1 MTLDLILRGGEVV
14 DGTGA
19 PRFAADVGLL
29 GERIVAVAPRLTA
42 SARRELDIS
51 GRVVAPGFI
60 DLHSHSD
67 LLFTLPSARQRSLL
81 GGRLRQG
88 ITTELVG
95 NCGYGPAP
103 LTEEHLPLLQLVNGF
118 ITPDGVEWT
127 WHSFGEYLAAVETR
141 RPLLNMAALV
151 SHGAV
156 RIAAMG
162 MRPDPPSV
170 DEYRAMDRLIRDS
183 MAHGAFGIS
192 YGLIY
197 PPGQFARTEE
207 LVKLSACVGASGGFA
222 AFHQR
227 GSGASTCLEAV
238 EEILEVGRRSGCPV
252 HHSHEESVGP
262 EAWALVERVIRREEE
277 AKREGIELSM
287 DVIPYTWV
295 CTTMLAIYPPWAL
308 EGGVGAFLQ
317 RLRDPLLRD
326 RMKREVGSTV
336 PAWPPWETGGWIM
349 NLVREV
355 GWERIHIGHVNSAA
369 NQGVLMK
376 NLRELADLRGKE
388 PFEAISDLMLE
399 EGGVVTQLIFG
410 ISGDAQ
416 TDAPLLPLLSHPDR
430 ALVSDA
436 WDIGKGSPHPGAYG
450 AFPRVLG
457 QYVLESKLFSLEEA
471 IRKMTSLP
479 ARRLGLTTRGVIRE
493 GAIADLVVL
502 HPETIR
508 DRSTCANP
516 RQYPDGIEQVFVNGC
531 QAVAQGE
538 LTFEQ
543 AGRVLRRGAIE

>member
-1 MTLDLILRGGEVV
+1 MIDLILRSGEVV

-19 PRFAADVGLL
+19 PRFVADVALE
-29 GERIVAVAPRLTA
+29 GERIAAVAPRLTA
-42 SARRELDIS
+42 PARRELDIA
-51 GRVVAPGFI
+51 GRIIAPGFI

-67 LLFTLPSARQRSLL
+67 LLFTLPEAAQRSLL

-103 LTEEHLPLLQLVNGF
+103 LAPEHLPLLQKVNGF
-118 ITPDGVEWT
+118 ITPDDVEWS
-127 WHSFGEYLAAVETR
+127 WRSFAEYLATVEQR

-156 RIAAMG
+156 RVAAMG
-162 MRPDPPSV
+162 MKPDLPTP
-170 DEYRAMDRLIRDS
+170 DEYQAMARLIRES
-183 MAHGAFGIS
+183 MDQGAFGIS

-207 LVKLSACVGASGGFA
+207 LVKTSAWAASVGGFA

-238 EEILEVGRRSGCPV
+238 EEIIEVGRRSGCPV

-262 EAWALVERVIRREEE
+262 EAWGLVERVIRREEE
-277 AKREGIELSM
+277 ARREGTELSM

-308 EGGVGAFLQ
+308 EGGVEEFLR
-317 RLRDPLLRD
+317 RLKEPLLRE
-326 RMKREVGSTV
+326 RMKREVGSSV
-336 PAWPPWETGGWIM
+336 PAWPPWEGDGWIM

-355 GWERIHIGHVNSAA
+355 GWDRIHVGHVNSAA

-376 NLRELADLRGKE
+376 SLLELADVRGKE
-388 PFEAISDLMLE
+388 PFEAVSDLMLE

-416 TDAPLLPLLSHPDR
+416 TDLPLLPLLTHPDR
-430 ALVSDA
+430 AFVSDA

-450 AFPRVLG
+450 AYPRVLG
-457 QYVLESKLFSLEEA
+457 KYVLERKLLSLEEA

-479 ARRLGLTTRGVIRE
+479 ALRLGFSSRGVLRE
-493 GAIADLVVL
+493 GAIADLVVFD
-502 HPETIR
+502 PETIR
-508 DRSTCANP
+508 ERATCANP
-516 RQYPDGIEQVFVNGC
+516 RLYADGIEQVFVNGS
-531 QAVAQGE
+531 QAVADGK
-538 LTFEQ
+538 LTGMQ
-543 AGRVLRRGAIE
+543 AGRVLRRGEIL

>member
-1 MTLDLILRGGEVV
+1 MLDLILRGGEVV

-19 PRFAADVGLL
+19 PRTVADVGLL
-29 GERIVAVAPRLTA
+29 GERVAAVAPRITA
-42 SARRELDIS
+42 PAHRQVEIA

-67 LLFTLPSARQRSLL
+67 LLFTLPAARQKALL

-103 LTEEHLPLLQLVNGF
+103 LAAEHLPLLQQVNGF
-118 ITPDGVEWT
+118 ITPEGVEWN
-127 WHSFGEYLAAVETR
+127 WRSFADYLAVVEAR

-156 RIAAMG
+156 RVAAMG
-162 MRPDPPSV
+162 MKPDLPSPK
-170 DEYRAMDRLIRDS
+170 EYQAMGRLIGES
-183 MAHGAFGIS
+183 MEQGAFGIS

-207 LVKLSACVGASGGFA
+207 LVKTSAWAGAAGGFA

-227 GSGASTCLEAV
+227 GSGASTCLQAV
-238 EEILEVGRRSGCPV
+238 EEIIEVGRRSRCPV

-262 EAWALVERVIRREEE
+262 EAWGLVESVIRREEQ
-277 AKREGIELSM
+277 ARREGVELSM

-308 EGGVGAFLQ
+308 EGGVEAFLQ
-317 RLRDPLLRD
+317 RLREPLLRD
-326 RMKREVGSTV
+326 RMRREVGSSV
-336 PAWPPWETGGWIM
+336 PAWPPWEKGGWIM

-355 GWERIHIGHVNSAA
+355 GWDRIHVGHVNSAA
-369 NQGVLMK
+369 NQGTLMK
-376 NLRELADLRGKE
+376 NLLELAEMRGRG
-388 PFEAISDLMLE
+388 PFDAVSDLMLE
-399 EGGVVTQLIFG
+399 EKGVVTQLIFG

-416 TDAPLLPLLSHPDR
+416 TDLPLLPLLIHPDR

-450 AFPRVLG
+450 AYPRVLG
-457 QYVLESKLFSLEEA
+457 QYVLERKLLSLEEA

-479 ARRLGLTTRGVIRE
+479 ARRLGLANRGVIRE
-493 GAIADLVVL
+493 GAIADLVVFD
-502 HPETIR
+502 PDRIR
-508 DRSTCANP
+508 ERATCSNP
-516 RQYPDGIEQVFVNGC
+516 RVYPDGIEQVFVNGSL
-531 QAVAQGE
+531 AVSQGDF
-538 LTFEQ
+538 TGAQ
-543 AGRVLRRGAIE
+543 AGRVLRRGVGL